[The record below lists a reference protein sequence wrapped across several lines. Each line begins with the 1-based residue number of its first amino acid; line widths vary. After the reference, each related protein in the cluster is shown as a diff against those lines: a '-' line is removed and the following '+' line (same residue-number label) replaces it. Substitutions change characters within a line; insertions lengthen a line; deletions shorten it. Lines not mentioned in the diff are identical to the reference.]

1 VKYWRGFLAAA
12 IFAAIAW
19 GFVSFAQSPPVL
31 VDMVYP
37 YLLRIYTSSVAGWSA
52 ASSACI
58 YQIVLLFGVVAI
70 IASGVLMVMFKWNIF
85 QWLGWVLAAVVG
97 VNMLTT
103 VSYGLNAYASPLAD
117 DIKLTISD
125 YTATELVDTTMYF
138 RDQVNAL
145 APNVPRN
152 DDNTA
157 DLGSFEELAGKA
169 YQGFEVL
176 TYEKAYPIF
185 AGNTTSPVKKLTMP
199 GLFSSKGE
207 SGVTVAITG
216 ESAVNPNVPSAALP
230 FAMCKELSHRISIYS
245 DPDANFSAFLACTN
259 HPEDIYRY
267 SGYLMAYYYC
277 YEALLSI
284 PTSTAQHSAKSISDG
299 LFDLVRADLDA
310 VYGFYGQPEAAP
322 NVQAEANITAS
333 DSEMTLIT
341 FSSYADVTDLF
352 VSWYIQEFIL
362 PVYESQNP
370 TAEFNPYDKDKVF
383 PPEPGEVT
391 Q

>member
-1 VKYWRGFLAAA
+1 MKYWRGFLAAA

-19 GFVSFAQSPPVL
+19 GFVSFAQSHPVL

-37 YLLRIYTSSVAGWSA
+37 YLLRIYTSSVTTWSN

-58 YQIVLLFGVVAI
+58 YQIVLLFGVVVI
-70 IASGVLMVMFKWNIF
+70 IASGVLMVMFKWNIV

-125 YTATELVDTTMYF
+125 YTATELVDTTMFF

-145 APNVPRN
+145 APNVPRS

-157 DLGSFEELAGKA
+157 NLGSFEELAGKA

-176 TYEKAYPIF
+176 TYEKAMPVF
-185 AGNTTSPVKKLTMP
+185 AGNTTSPVKKLSMP

-216 ESAVNPNVPSAALP
+216 ESAVNPDVPSAALP

-245 DPDANFSAFLACTN
+245 EPDANFAAFLACTN

-310 VYGFYGQPEAAP
+310 VYDFFGQPEATP

-341 FSSYADVTDLF
+341 FSSYSDVTDLF
-352 VSWYIQEFIL
+352 VSWYIQEYIL
-362 PVYESQNP
+362 PTYEPQNP
-370 TAEFNPYDKDKVF
+370 SPEFNPYDKDKVF